1 MNNTKKSTLKSLLK
15 LLGSVLLFDIVI
27 FYIMDDLFNGIIAD
41 WIEKKFI
48 WSDEAYAPRDINGN
62 TVWIRWPQLKYQLI
76 CCFLLL
82 TIAIVIAIWL
92 LCRYYARRKNREL
105 MECLAAQMD
114 TYLENTGQDLSIF
127 SDEFTAVCFQLSKL
141 RNKTMK
147 KEKQLEQEM
156 QQKNDLI
163 TFLAHDLKIPL
174 ASVIGYLCLLEE
186 NPSLPAALREQYT
199 GITLE
204 KAYRLE
210 QLINEFFEI
219 TRYNLHTIIINPS
232 RIHLKP
238 MLLQLADE
246 FYPILESEHK
256 QIEVDAPENL
266 YLTGDADKLARVF
279 NNILKNAA
287 AYSYENTTIFVKART
302 VGHYIVLTFTNEGIP
317 IPEHQRDTIFE
328 KFYRLDNARS
338 SKTGGSGLGL
348 AIAKEIVEAHR
359 GKISVESDISATVFT
374 VMLPMR
380 EERSEKNAAPD
391 HTPD

>member
-1 MNNTKKSTLKSLLK
+1 MGFT
-15 LLGSVLLFDIVI
+15 LLFDII
-27 FYIMDDLFNGIIAD
+27 LLYIADDLFNGIFAD

-48 WSDEAYAPRDINGN
+48 WSDAASAPADVNGN
-62 TVWIRWPQLKYQLI
+62 PVWIRWPQLKYQLI

-82 TIAIVIAIWL
+82 SIALVFMVWL
-92 LCRYYARRKNREL
+92 LCRYYARKKNREL
-105 MECLAAQMD
+105 MERLSSQMD
-114 TYLENTGQDLSIF
+114 TYLKNNGQDLSIF
-127 SDEFTAVCFQLSKL
+127 SDEFTTVCFQLSKL
-141 RNKTMK
+141 RNKTME

-163 TFLAHDLKIPL
+163 TFLAHDLKTPL

-186 NPSLPAALREQYT
+186 NPSLPAPLREQYT

-219 TRYNLHTIIINPS
+219 TRYNLHTIILNPS

-256 QIEVDAPENL
+256 IIEVDAPENL
-266 YLTGDADKLARVF
+266 FLTGDADKLARVF

-287 AYSYENTTIFVKART
+287 AYSYENTAIHVKASAS
-302 VGHYIVLTFTNEGIP
+302 GHSIVLTFSNEGIP

-328 KFYRLDNARS
+328 KSYRLDGARS

-348 AIAKEIVEAHR
+348 AIAKEIVEAHH
-359 GKISVESDISATVFT
+359 GKIFVESDMRSTIFT
-374 VMLPMR
+374 VMLPID
-380 EERSEKNAAPD
+380 EPPA
-391 HTPD
+391 